1 MHKVWRLYLI
11 DNKSITEISK
21 ELNITKNKLK
31 QIAIHEKR
39 FGECTRSRAMKKYC
53 TDLNY
58 RANVD
63 AFNKAS
69 KETIKNYLRYV

>member
-1 MHKVWRLYLI
+1 MQLTKQMI
-11 DNKSITEISK
+11 D
-21 ELNITKNKLK
+21 NKLK

-39 FGECTRSRAMKKYC
+39 FGECTATKAMKKYC
-53 TDLNY
+53 TDPNY

-69 KETIKNYLRYV
+69 KETIKNYYKL

>member
-1 MHKVWRLYLI
+1 MIQLTKQMI
-11 DNKSITEISK
+11 DE
-21 ELNITKNKLK
+21 KLK

-53 TDLNY
+53 TDPNY

-69 KETIKNYLRYV
+69 KETIKNYYRL